1 MANDALEM
9 NINLFILY
17 QRRFYHF
24 YSFIIYY
31 FSIIICFVVT
41 SLFRSHNVPSGD
53 PVGPVQ
59 GGNQLDIKASRHVAQ
74 TIILGAFKTE
84 QSMSE

>member
-1 MANDALEM
+1 MSSTKIILYMANDALEM
-9 NINLFILY
+9 NINRFILY

-41 SLFRSHNVPSGD
+41 SL
-53 PVGPVQ
+53 
-59 GGNQLDIKASRHVAQ
+59 
-74 TIILGAFKTE
+74 
-84 QSMSE
+84 